1 MTEEVKVNHPK
12 KTLLRLWSYLKKHR
26 FKMIIVTIMII
37 IMTLTSVL
45 GPLLMSYI
53 LDDFIGSGKIEGF
66 IWIILL
72 LGFIYFIN
80 SLFDFLA
87 NFIMVKVSEDTL
99 YNIRKDLF
107 NHMEN
112 LSLNFFDTN
121 KKGDLMS
128 RFTND
133 ITIISNALSEAAI
146 QIISSTITLIGV
158 TIIMFAFNPTLAIT
172 TIVPVPLLFV
182 LALLIGKKAGNYFL
196 DQQNNLGKLNS
207 YAEETITGMKVV
219 KSYVKEKEVLL
230 DFDKYNDDL
239 KKSVV
244 KAQLYANLIM
254 PANLIVTNI
263 GNILLIAVGSFMIIN
278 GNTTIGGLLAFL
290 TYASMF
296 RQPINQLA
304 SLFAS
309 VNEGLAGAERVF
321 EVIDTEIDIKEKT
334 EAINLE
340 RINGNVVLENVT
352 FGYTDDKVVLKNIN
366 LEVKKGQT
374 IAIVGKTGA
383 GKTTI
388 ANLLPRFYDVNSGTI
403 KIDGIDIKDVTLK
416 SLRQK
421 IDIVLQDTY
430 LFKGT
435 IKDNISYGKM
445 NATIDEVKKAS
456 QKACAHSFI
465 RRLPNGYDSLVLE
478 EGSNLSQGERQLI
491 SIARA
496 ILADPDILILDEA
509 TSNVDTKTE
518 LEINRG
524 MKELL
529 KGRTS
534 FVIAHRLSTIRDA
547 DEIVVIDSGKI
558 VERGNHHELLQKK
571 GYYYKLYKGQFE

>member
-374 IAIVGKTGA
+374 IAIVVKTGA

-509 TSNVDTKTE
+509 TSNIDTKTE

>member
-509 TSNVDTKTE
+509 TSNIDTKTE
-518 LEINRG
+518 LEINHG

>member
-509 TSNVDTKTE
+509 TSNIDTKTE

>member
-366 LEVKKGQT
+366 LKAKKGQT

-509 TSNVDTKTE
+509 TSNIDTKTE
-518 LEINRG
+518 LEINYG

-534 FVIAHRLSTIRDA
+534 FVIANRLSTLRDA

>member
-230 DFDKYNDDL
+230 GFDKYNDDL

-509 TSNVDTKTE
+509 TSNIDTKTE
-518 LEINRG
+518 LEINHG

>member
-366 LEVKKGQT
+366 LEAKKGQT

>member
-496 ILADPDILILDEA
+496 ILANPDILILDEA
-509 TSNVDTKTE
+509 TSNIDTKTE
-518 LEINRG
+518 LEINHG

>member
-366 LEVKKGQT
+366 LEAKKGQT

-509 TSNVDTKTE
+509 TSNIDTKTE

>member
-374 IAIVGKTGA
+374 IAIVVKTGA

-388 ANLLPRFYDVNSGTI
+388 ATLLPRFYDVNSGTI

-509 TSNVDTKTE
+509 TSNIDTKTE

>member
-321 EVIDTEIDIKEKT
+321 EVIGTEIDIKEKT

-509 TSNVDTKTE
+509 TSNIDTKTE